1 MQRKSE
7 FPLYIT
13 KAFSSFK
20 PPEKLTVSQW
30 ADKYRILSE
39 KDSAAPGPWRT
50 DRTPYLKEPM
60 NAFNDEAVQDITFV
74 AGTQLGKTVMELN
87 MIGYAV
93 AQDPGPM
100 LIVYP
105 SDKLAKFTS
114 ENRLQPMFELSS
126 DLRDKFQARQSQ
138 WCELQFPNMYIA
150 LVGANSPSNLASRP
164 VRYIFFDEIDKFPKW
179 SGAEAGP
186 LELAEERTKT
196 FYNKKKVKVSSPTLK
211 RGNIWQGWENANAK
225 YKYFVPCPHCG
236 EFQTLEFKQIK
247 GFTGKT
253 PQEAKY
259 SAYYECKSCH
269 QRIDDRHKMPML
281 RAGEWRRVKK
291 VNKEWVEVKTAKGRV
306 HSVAYHLNS
315 IYSPWLTFGDVA
327 EKFLSSKDDPEK
339 LMNFINSWLAEPW
352 EDKASKMQSDVVL
365 EKQGEYEQG
374 RVHHKAQLLTM
385 GVDVQLD
392 HFWWSV
398 RAWGAGLTSW
408 LVDYGRAETWADIE
422 TILDRNYCD
431 ESGEINNV
439 NLCCMDSGYNTDEV
453 YQFCAK
459 RMDVCLPTKGA
470 SKAMTSRYSVSI
482 IDKGVGR
489 GLRLYIFD
497 PNQFK
502 DFIAGRLSIVAGDK
516 GSWNVYKA
524 IDRRYC
530 DQICAEQK
538 VEHKDKKGRVTYEW
552 EKISSHAQN
561 HLLDT
566 ETNNALAAEI
576 LGVRYLTDESEIEE
590 IPSAAPKEDK
600 PENDWFKGTEN
611 WL

>member
-7 FPLYIT
+7 FPPYVT
-13 KAFSSFK
+13 KSFSSFK
-20 PPEKLTVSQW
+20 PPEKLTVSRW
-30 ADKYRILSE
+30 SDKHRILSE

-60 NAFNDEAVQDITFV
+60 NAFNDPQVQDITFV

-114 ENRLQPMFELSS
+114 ENRLQPMMELSPN
-126 DLRDKFQARQSQ
+126 LREKFLVRESQ
-138 WCELQFPNMYIA
+138 WCELQFPIMYIA
-150 LVGANSPSNLASRP
+150 LVGANSPSNLSSRP
-164 VRYIFFDEIDKFPKW
+164 VRYIFFDEIDKYPKW
-179 SGAEAGP
+179 SGTEAGP

-196 FYNKKKVKVSSPTLK
+196 FYNKKIVKVSSPTIK
-211 RGNIWQGWENANAK
+211 KGNIWQEWLNADAK
-225 YKYFVPCPHCG
+225 YKYYVPCPHCG
-236 EFQTLEFKQIK
+236 EFQVLEFKQIK
-247 GFTGKT
+247 WPEDST
-253 PQEAKY
+253 PQQAKY
-259 SAYYECKSCH
+259 AAYYECKSCH
-269 QRIDDRHKMPML
+269 EHIDDRHKMPML

-291 VNKEWVEVKTAKGRV
+291 VNKEWVELKNAKGRV

-327 EKFLSSKDDPEK
+327 EKFLSCKDEPEK
-339 LMNFINSWLAEPW
+339 MMNFINSWLAEPW
-352 EDKASKMQSDVVL
+352 EDKASKMQSDVVM

-374 RVHHKAQLLTM
+374 RVHEKAQLLTM

-408 LVDYGRAETWADIE
+408 LVDYGRAETWTDIE
-422 TILDRNYCD
+422 EAMNRNYCD
-431 ESGEINNV
+431 ANGEIYNV
-439 NLCCMDSGYNTDEV
+439 NLCCMDSGYNRDEV

-459 RMDVCLPTKGA
+459 WAGVCVPTKGA
-470 SKAMTSRYSVSI
+470 SKEMTSRYSVTI
-482 IDKGVGR
+482 IDRGVGI
-489 GLRLYIFD
+489 GLRLYVFD
-497 PNQFK
+497 SNQFK
-502 DFIAGRLSIVAGDK
+502 DFIAGRLSIEAGDK
-516 GSWNVYKA
+516 GSWNVYGG

-538 VEHKDKKGRVTYEW
+538 VEHKDKKGRVTYTW
-552 EKISSHAQN
+552 EPISSHAQN

-576 LGVRYLTDESEIEE
+576 LGVRYLTDEVEE
-590 IPSAAPKEDK
+590 VPEKPTNEPKD
-600 PENDWFKGTEN
+600 DWLGETKN